1 MGRIHR
7 PQTRKELVNRMDK
20 PTHEDRGQLPIAPAP
35 AAEVEDIQNLLG
47 VEECV
52 RYYPPNLETVEDPG
66 VVFLSEPAL
75 RRDRKIDVFVDV
87 PYCGTICGFCP
98 FNVYRYDESEARSY
112 LRALEKEIHEIKA
125 RHDFSQ
131 VKVRTVWIGGGT
143 PSVMD
148 EDAIDALLRMLH
160 DNFDL
165 TEIEEQTFEIKPTPS
180 DLTGA
185 KFDIL
190 RRYNVNRISMGVQS
204 THQDQLRILGRG
216 HTAAEAHQVIK
227 RIKDEGFALNIDM
240 MYRLPGQTLS
250 EVEDDLDA
258 VRSLGIDHM
267 SWFPY
272 VSHHGTS
279 LANRIDRGRVSRPT
293 GRDGYFSMFKSVLE
307 RMGEA
312 GYEQYTPYHFSLNGR
327 CEYHVD
333 RWQMPQLETLGIGPG
348 AFSFFNGCIYANEHN
363 PDKYMK
369 AVADNVPPV
378 MMAKKLSRIEM
389 ITRLAVLGS
398 KFFVMD
404 MEKFRGQS
412 GVEMDVFYKKEL
424 ELLTRAGLIEV
435 RDNRVECTLAGRAFN
450 NDVATIFGTDT
461 ARRAKHPQA
470 VDLMRV

>member
-1 MGRIHR
+1 
-7 PQTRKELVNRMDK
+7 MDK
-20 PTHEDRGQLPIAPAP
+20 PTREDRGRLPIVSAH
-35 AAEVEDIQNLLG
+35 AAEVEDIENILG

-52 RYYPPNLETVEDPG
+52 RYYPPNLEAVEDAG
-66 VVFLSEPAL
+66 AIFLNEPAP
-75 RRDRKIDVFVDV
+75 RGDRKIDLFVDV

-98 FNVYRYDESEARSY
+98 FNVYRYDEREARSY

-131 VKVRTVWIGGGT
+131 VKVRTLWIGGGT
-143 PSVMD
+143 PSVME

-160 DNFDL
+160 GNFDL
-165 TEIEEQTFEIKPTPS
+165 TEVEEQTFEIKPTLS
-180 DLTGA
+180 DLTDA

-190 RRYNVNRISMGVQS
+190 RRYNVKRVSMGVQS

-216 HTAAEAHQVIK
+216 HTAAEAYRVIERVK
-227 RIKDEGFALNIDM
+227 NEGFALNIDM
-240 MYRLPGQTLS
+240 MYRLPGQTLG

-258 VRSLGIDHM
+258 VRSLGVDHM

-272 VSHHGTS
+272 VAHPGTS
-279 LANRIDRGRVSRPT
+279 LANRIDRGRVNRPT
-293 GRDGYFSMFKSVLE
+293 GRDGYFLMFKSVLE

-312 GYEQYTPYHFSLNGR
+312 GYEQYTPYHFSLNSR

-363 PDKYMK
+363 PDKYIK
-369 AVADNVPPV
+369 AVAYNVPPV
-378 MMAKKLSRIEM
+378 MMAKKLTRTEM
-389 ITRLAVLGS
+389 ITRLAVLGC
-398 KFFVMD
+398 KFFVID
-404 MEKFRGQS
+404 MAKFREQS
-412 GVEMDVFYKKEL
+412 GVEMDVHYEKEL
-424 ELLTRAGLIEV
+424 ELLARAGLIEV
-435 RDNRVECTLAGRAFN
+435 HDNHVECTLTGRAFN

-461 ARRAKHPQA
+461 AKRTKHPQA